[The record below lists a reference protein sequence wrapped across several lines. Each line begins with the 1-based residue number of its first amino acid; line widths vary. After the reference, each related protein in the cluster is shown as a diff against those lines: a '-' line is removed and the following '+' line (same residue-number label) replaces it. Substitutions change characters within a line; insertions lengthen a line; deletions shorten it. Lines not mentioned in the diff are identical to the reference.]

1 MKRERGSPGVVFAP
15 DRDCLHVAGAPQEGS
30 SAGSVPKRGRKENRI
45 EIETFL
51 VLRSSTE
58 EKGERRGRGEG
69 LSLKRNLLDVEKKR
83 FRNGSDRLYTA

>member
-1 MKRERGSPGVVFAP
+1 MKREKGVVSRPNEIASTWP
-15 DRDCLHVAGAPQEGS
+15 
-30 SAGSVPKRGRKENRI
+30 GRHRRVLQRAACRSGEKGKYDGKD
-45 EIETFL
+45 ETFL